1 MNLPQPT
8 EYDQTSSAEIPM
20 PVPPMITTSISGI
33 QGTRSPE
40 RDSDMKAITIFFA
53 SLMLVT
59 TPDLSRASSAQE
71 INDAAN
77 ATLHRFVE
85 QNPSAEEL
93 GRKAPG
99 VLVFPSVIKA
109 GMLLGGQ
116 YGEGVLIAHGNAA
129 GYYNI
134 ISASLGFQLGV
145 QSLSIIIV
153 FMTEQSLADF
163 QNAYGWKVG
172 IDGSIVVVTLG
183 AGGSIDTHSLTSPI
197 IAFVT
202 DQEGLMYSLSL
213 EGSKISR
220 IER

>member
-1 MNLPQPT
+1 
-8 EYDQTSSAEIPM
+8 M
-20 PVPPMITTSISGI
+20 PSG
-33 QGTRSPE
+33 S
-40 RDSDMKAITIFFA
+40 K
-53 SLMLVT
+53 
-59 TPDLSRASSAQE
+59 ASSAQE

-93 GRKAPG
+93 GRKAAG
-99 VLVFPSVIKA
+99 VLVFPSVVKA
-109 GMLLGGQ
+109 GMLVGGQ
-116 YGEGVLIAHGNAA
+116 YGEGVLIVRGNAA

-145 QSLSIIIV
+145 QSLSIIIIFV
-153 FMTEQSLADF
+153 TEEALADF
-163 QNAYGWKVG
+163 QRAYGWKVG

-183 AGGSIDTHSLTSPI
+183 AAGSIDTDNLSSPI
-197 IAFVT
+197 IAFIT

>member
-1 MNLPQPT
+1 
-8 EYDQTSSAEIPM
+8 
-20 PVPPMITTSISGI
+20 
-33 QGTRSPE
+33 
-40 RDSDMKAITIFFA
+40 MKAITIFFA

-77 ATLHRFVE
+77 CNFAQVRGAKSE
-85 QNPSAEEL
+85 R
-93 GRKAPG
+93 GRTGTKGSWSPR
-99 VLVFPSVIKA
+99 VPSVIKA

>member
-1 MNLPQPT
+1 
-8 EYDQTSSAEIPM
+8 
-20 PVPPMITTSISGI
+20 
-33 QGTRSPE
+33 
-40 RDSDMKAITIFFA
+40 MKAITIFFA

-153 FMTEQSLADF
+153 FMTDQSLADF